1 MVYQIAAIAIG
12 FLTGVF
18 SGIFGIGGGLV
29 STPLIRIL
37 LKVSPIIAVGTTL
50 PAYIPTAISG
60 GYTYYK
66 ERLINFK
73 ALLWCSVSGIIGVVA
88 GAYITR
94 FISGHYLLLATAL
107 IILFTGIKFSRRDH
121 GRKSSI
127 EDGELQ
133 TRLNFI
139 ITGFISGFLG
149 GLLGL
154 GGGFLMIPLFI
165 QWLKMP
171 VRESFG
177 TNLMVV
183 ALISLP
189 GSIVHY
195 YLNHIDTL
203 LVFTLIL
210 GVIPGSYFGSRLALR
225 LSEEKLA
232 RGFGVLLVTVSL
244 YFAYSEILS
253 MRL

>member
-1 MVYQIAAIAIG
+1 MVYQITSVIIG

-37 LKVSPIIAVGTTL
+37 LNVPPIIAVGTTL
-50 PAYIPTAISG
+50 PVYVPTAIAG

-66 ERLINFK
+66 ERLINYK
-73 ALLWCSVSGIIGVVA
+73 ALLWCSVSGIIGVIA
-88 GAYITR
+88 GAYITK
-94 FISGHYLLLATAL
+94 FISGHYLLLGTAL
-107 IILFTGIKFSRRDH
+107 VILFTGIKFLKRNPNELSA
-121 GRKSSI
+121 GQ
-127 EDGELQ
+127 ENLQ

-139 ITGFISGFLG
+139 ITGFVSGFLG

-154 GGGFLMIPLFI
+154 GGGFLMIPLFV

-177 TNLMVV
+177 TNLIVV

-189 GSIVHY
+189 GSIIHY
-195 YLNHIDTL
+195 YLNHIDI
-203 LVFTLIL
+203 LVVITLIL
-210 GVIPGSYFGSRLALR
+210 GVIHGGYFGSRLALR
-225 LSEEKLA
+225 LKEEKLA
-232 RGFGVLLVTVSL
+232 KGFGVLLIVVSL